1 MRANF
6 KRIILATS
14 LCGIAALTLP
24 VATAHA
30 EDYCGFKDQKGFRV
44 HCGYSSVTECQQS
57 IGGKGAICMPDPEFA
72 MRDRKRAA
80 S

>member
-1 MRANF
+1 MRAIF
-6 KRIILATS
+6 KRITLAAS

-30 EDYCGFKDQKGFRV
+30 EDYCGFKDHKGARI
-44 HCGYSSVTECQQS
+44 HCGYSSMTECRQS
-57 IGGKGAICMPDPEFA
+57 IGGKDTICMPDPEFA

-80 S
+80 G